1 MFGGKGRKKRK
12 RLMALLL
19 AGAMVLSGMGI
30 SPLSVQAEETETV
43 VEQVSETVSDG
54 NAEITENSSGGLND
68 ITSGSAEKI
77 ADAAIAQE
85 TKKVSEVAAQAAGI
99 AVPVVQS
106 ADGTYVF
113 ESSALSVVAAGAKAD
128 GDTEVAG
135 TEDYFTLIYSAKTK
149 VDSSSKSFD
158 DGYSSS
164 QRVNFGDVVS
174 VDKNA
179 IKFKTSN
186 AATVKIWWAEGGDNN
201 RQMAILN
208 GRDRK
213 SVGRERVC

>member
-1 MFGGKGRKKRK
+1 MLGSRGRKERK

-30 SPLSVQAEETETV
+30 SPFSVQAEETETV
-43 VEQVSETVSDG
+43 VEQINKTVSDG
-54 NAEITENSSGGLND
+54 NAEMTENSSGELSD

-77 ADAAIAQE
+77 ADETIAQE
-85 TKKVSEVAAQAAGI
+85 TEKVSEVAAQAAGI

-113 ESSALSVVAAGAKAD
+113 EASALSVVAAGAKAD
-128 GDTEVAG
+128 GDTEAAG

-179 IKFKTSN
+179 ILNGSGTVVAQTKETLAKN
-186 AATVKIWWAEGGDNN
+186 AACCSE
-201 RQMAILN
+201 
-208 GRDRK
+208 
-213 SVGRERVC
+213 